1 MISDSEGAQVRPA
14 RYTCFDYR
22 SEMMLA
28 GLKRRLAGE
37 DLREAEKAE
46 IECAIADLEKE
57 IGLD

>member
-1 MISDSEGAQVRPA
+1 MISDSEGTQARTA

-22 SEMMLA
+22 REMMLA
-28 GLKRRLAGE
+28 GLKRRLGRE
-37 DLREAEKAE
+37 DLNEAQKAE